1 MRKLESSGTA
11 FLVLSALLFP
21 SCHHGDHHH
30 VIVISGNKLA
40 GSFQSIADYLA
51 DPTVER
57 LFNHMPRSTGSTPPD
72 VSGSFLS
79 SGVITK
85 TTIPGTLKGDAVTA
99 DFTFGLASGS
109 QLDVVVNDP
118 SVLDAGA
125 ASFIEGSGNAFTIYT
140 AFKSVQTLDN
150 GATCEIHEVNIFSGI
165 QNADGSIS
173 DLFIGQGIVGLIG
186 SCVGLL
192 TGDIQVSNN
201 IGDLTAAFCGDNF
214 GNVPQDPTKVLVKV
228 ENNLVV
234 DTVVF
239 LNGSAIP
246 IAKINALCVGAFETT
261 PGFTLVFES
270 LQPIAGQDP
279 NGSDLLMGEIISGQF
294 PPDVTLAG
302 TSITY
307 SLESQVG
314 SDTFFAP
321 LPLNLTSLDIFSVV
335 NLGVDIPGYPAPAGS
350 GLDCL
355 CSMAPSLNSYVI
367 GYYSYALPGVITP
380 TQANIHFFNV
390 ANEAQE
396 VDAFQGPFALDALS
410 GTVTL
415 FVQ

>member
-1 MRKLESSGTA
+1 MRKLESSAAVT
-11 FLVLSALLFP
+11 LVLSAFLVA
-21 SCHHGDHHH
+21 SCEDDHHDH
-30 VIVISGNKLA
+30 VIVTGGNQLA

-51 DPTVER
+51 DPTVGT
-57 LFNHMPRSTGSTPPD
+57 LSNHMPLYTGSTPPD
-72 VSGSFLS
+72 VSGNFLS
-79 SGVITK
+79 SGVIQK
-85 TTIPGTLKGDAVTA
+85 TTIPGTHKGDPVAA

-118 SVLDAGA
+118 SVADAGA
-125 ASFIEGSGNAFTIYT
+125 ASFIEGSGNAFTVYT

-165 QNADGSIS
+165 QNADGSLS

-186 SCVGLL
+186 SCSGLL
-192 TGDIQVSNN
+192 TGEIQVSSNVA
-201 IGDLTAAFCGDNF
+201 DLTVAFCGDNF
-214 GNVPQDPTKVLVKV
+214 GDVPQDLSKVLVKV
-228 ENNLVV
+228 ANNLVV

-246 IAKINALCVGAFETT
+246 VLKVDALCVGAFEAA

-270 LQPIAGQDP
+270 LQPIAGQDT
-279 NGSDLLMGEIISGQF
+279 NGNDLLMGEILAGQF
-294 PPDVTLAG
+294 SPDSTPAG
-302 TSITY
+302 SSITY
-307 SLESQVG
+307 SLENQVG

-321 LPLNLTSLDIFSVV
+321 LPLNMTSLDIFSVV

-355 CSMAPSLNSYVI
+355 CSMAPSLSSYII
-367 GYYSYALPGVITP
+367 GYYSYALPGVIGP
-380 TQANIHFFNV
+380 AQANVHFFNV

-410 GTVTL
+410 GTITL